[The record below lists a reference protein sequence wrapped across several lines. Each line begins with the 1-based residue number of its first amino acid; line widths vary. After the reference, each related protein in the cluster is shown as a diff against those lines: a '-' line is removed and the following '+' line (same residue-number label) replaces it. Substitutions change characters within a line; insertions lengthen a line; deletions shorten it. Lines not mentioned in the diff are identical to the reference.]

1 MNVFENN
8 FNNRFVKVKVVGVN
22 TASEEKISGGLSA
35 LNYMLEKNFPNVN
48 YLAVDR
54 QDIKNLDGCKTTHK
68 LRLLDMADERTLV
81 RALRGAD
88 LIFIVADSVWEN
100 VKAVAIVAHCA
111 KKIGAPVIFIAGG
124 DFEDAEDEIIFDA
137 LVKLPSKNFEFDA
150 CKVVKNFIEAVTL
163 PGQPKIDVKSIAAVV
178 KNSAAIVG
186 YGEREGRNAVVKAAK
201 AALEHADSSTDN
213 FKKSDKVLFNVTA
226 AKGNLSL
233 EEIEKLSRLFNR
245 RVPDAEVSF
254 GFSIDDWLVDG
265 VKVLILAAPKAD

>member
-1 MNVFENN
+1 MDVFENN
-8 FNNRFVKVKVVGVN
+8 FDNRFVKVKVVGVN
-22 TASEEKISGGLSA
+22 TTSEEKISGGLSA

-54 QDIKNLDGCKTTHK
+54 QDIKNLDGCKTAHK

-163 PGQPKIDVKSIAAVV
+163 PGQPKIDVKSIAEVV

-186 YGEREGRNAVVKAAK
+186 YGEREGRNAVVKATK

-213 FKKSDKVLFNVTA
+213 FKKSEKVLFNVTA

-265 VKVLILAAPKAD
+265 VKVLIFAAPKAN